1 MKEQFKV
8 KLWKNF
14 FTAGVGLGV
23 EEVGLGS
30 LARVKLPY
38 CMKRKIFFKALCLH
52 LKVYSSEKILSK
64 NRK

>member
-8 KLWKNF
+8 KLWENF
-14 FTAGVGLGV
+14 FTEGVWLGV
-23 EEVGLGS
+23 EDVGLGS
-30 LARVKLPY
+30 PPGVKLPY
-38 CMKRKIFFKALCLH
+38 CIKRKIFFKALCLH